1 MHRPGSLALAVLV
14 ACGAPSP
21 VDSRTQG
28 VQIFAADTVTARI
41 HVSIR
46 GDMQVSLRGDEF
58 QMRPDRTFLVTTPAT
73 LEVTRGIGTAIITS
87 TDSTT
92 RIAVLPIGTPEDSI
106 DAETVTGT
114 VVRFTRLGYD
124 RRMQRLVRNR
134 P

>member
-1 MHRPGSLALAVLV
+1 MHRLGSLGLAILV
-14 ACGAPSP
+14 ACGAPPP

-41 HVSIR
+41 HVSIK

-58 QMRPDRTFLVTTPAT
+58 QMRPDRTFLLTTPAT
-73 LEVTRGIGTAIITS
+73 LEVTRGIGTAIISS

-92 RIAVLPIGTPEDSI
+92 RIAVMPIGTPEDSI
-106 DAETVTGT
+106 DAATVTGT
-114 VVRFTRLGYD
+114 IVRFTRLGYD
-124 RRMQRLVRNR
+124 RRMHRIVRNR